1 MVSPSRQGWPKPGAG
16 PELSRPE
23 LSRRGLLTGVAGAGL
38 LAVLAACN
46 AAGSAPATTASSGAP
61 GRRGGVLR
69 AGSPP
74 PPTAVDPVT
83 MYDGSAIAIV
93 QLVAEYLIWL
103 DRDFKLV
110 PKLAESWSSD
120 QGGKRWTFKLRP
132 GVTFSDGTLVD
143 AAAVKAS
150 FDRLL
155 DPKSKSAAL
164 SAFESILS
172 AGGVST
178 DGTATVTFALDRP
191 FSDFPYLVSAG
202 NYNAVILKADYG
214 GDFTKNAIGTGPFIL
229 KSYDSATGASLTR
242 NEKYWD
248 GGKPYLDGVEIKFY
262 ADDQADLLALQSG
275 DIDTQILSRAAL
287 VEPLGASGVV
297 TVDTV
302 KGTGV
307 TVLSLRVDQ
316 APFDKKE
323 VRQAVAYGLAR
334 PDILQAI
341 GTGIG
346 DLGNDHLLAPLFP
359 AAPAGIPQRAQDKQ
373 KVAQLL
379 QAAGVPQLSFTLTF
393 DPPSKDYAVTIQNQ
407 LEQVGITVH
416 LDQRSSTD
424 FYGGDQAKDTPWLFT
439 PANLVGWAG
448 RPVPS
453 QFITPMV
460 KSKAVWNGSKY
471 ASPALDAAADAY
483 DRASTDAD
491 RKAQA
496 ETIAT
501 ILHEDVPIV
510 IAYWSGAVRA
520 YNGKKFD
527 GIQAHPSS
535 FVDFS
540 TVSQK

>member
-1 MVSPSRQGWPKPGAG
+1 MVSPSHDTR

-23 LSRRGLLTGVAGAGL
+23 LSRRDLLAGFGGAGL
-38 LAVLAACN
+38 LALLAACN
-46 AAGSAPATTASSGAP
+46 AAGSAPAASTSPAGAT
-61 GRRGGVLR
+61 GRRGGILR

-120 QGGKRWTFKLRP
+120 EDGKRWTFRLRP
-132 GVTFSDGTLVD
+132 GVTFSDGTPLD
-143 AAAVKAS
+143 ATAVKAS

-155 DPKSKSAAL
+155 NPTSKSAAL
-164 SAFESILS
+164 SAFGSILS
-172 AGGVST
+172 PGGVSAQ
-178 DGTATVTFALDRP
+178 GSATVIFTLDRP

-202 NYNAVILKADYG
+202 NYNAVILKADYA
-214 GDFTKNAIGTGPFIL
+214 GDFTRNAIGTGPFVL

-248 GGKPYLDGVEIKFY
+248 SGKPYLDGIDIKFY

-275 DIDTQILSRAAL
+275 DVDTQILSRPAL
-287 VEPLGASGVV
+287 VEPLGASGAVA
-297 TVDTV
+297 VDTV

-307 TVLSLRVDQ
+307 TVLTLRVDQ
-316 APFDKKE
+316 PPFDKKE

-334 PDILQAI
+334 PDILQSD
-341 GTGIG
+341 GTGVG
-346 DLGNDHLLAPLFP
+346 DLGNDHLFAPLFP
-359 AAPAGIPQRAQDKQ
+359 AAPTDIAQRAQDKR

-407 LEQVGITVH
+407 LHQVGITVH

-424 FYGGDQAKDTPWLFT
+424 FYGGDQSDDTPWLFT

-471 ASPALDAAADAY
+471 ANPALDAAADAY
-483 DRASTDAD
+483 DRATSDTDR
-491 RKAQA
+491 RKQA
-496 ETIAT
+496 ETIAR
-501 ILHEDVPIV
+501 ILNEDVPVV

-520 YNGKKFD
+520 YNGRKFA

-535 FVDFS
+535 YVDFS